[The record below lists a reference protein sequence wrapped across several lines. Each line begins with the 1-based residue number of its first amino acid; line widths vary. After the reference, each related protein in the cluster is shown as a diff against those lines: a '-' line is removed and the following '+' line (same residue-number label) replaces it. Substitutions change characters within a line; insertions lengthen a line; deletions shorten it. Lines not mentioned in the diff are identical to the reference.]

1 MTLLIQG
8 LKRKANLEDDKVCVY
23 ASTGETVYPW
33 ESLYMKPYVGNEKEE
48 ITKYLNSITFR
59 DLKED
64 ILCQLRETIINQ
76 DLLSHRRLI
85 SRTVLKTELPE
96 VFGIH
101 TDLVIRFRVHVGVDD
116 VYPHFLNVSFEIT
129 PTHSYTKLEIEVPVL
144 SWYWTS
150 KRGDG
155 AKDVYSCLDGK
166 TLLPKNSSGISLHE
180 STRIF
185 SPGLPNT
192 IFMKGALFVI
202 SEAWRQALD
211 TEKYEERIEEY
222 YFKIQEQLQKWQ
234 QIYSSQS

>member
-23 ASTGETVYPW
+23 ASTGETEYPW
-33 ESLYMKPYVGNEKEE
+33 ESLYMEPYVGNEKEK
-48 ITKYLNSITFR
+48 ITKYFNCITFS

-64 ILCQLRETIINQ
+64 IRSQLLEPVISS
-76 DLLSHRRLI
+76 DMSHSHLI
-85 SRTVLKTELPE
+85 TRTVLKTELSD

-116 VYPHFLNVSFEIT
+116 VYPHFLNVNFEIT

-144 SWYWTS
+144 SWYETS
-150 KRGDG
+150 KHGEG
-155 AKDVYSCLDGK
+155 VKDVYSCLDGK
-166 TLLPKNSSGISLHE
+166 TLVPKESCVSLHV

-185 SPGLPNT
+185 SSPGLPNT
-192 IFMKGALFVI
+192 VFTKGALFVI
-202 SEAWRQALD
+202 SEAWKQALN
-211 TEKYEERIEEY
+211 TEKYEERIDEY

-234 QIYSSQS
+234 QIYSDQS

>member
-23 ASTGETVYPW
+23 ASIEETEYPW
-33 ESLYMKPYVGNEKEE
+33 ESLYMKPYIGDEKEE
-48 ITKYLNSITFR
+48 IIKYFNNITFR

-64 ILCQLRETIINQ
+64 IRSQLLEPVINSDTSNRYLITKTI
-76 DLLSHRRLI
+76 
-85 SRTVLKTELPE
+85 LKTELSE

-129 PTHSYTKLEIEVPVL
+129 PVHSYTKLEIEVPVL

-150 KRGDG
+150 KNGDG
-155 AKDVYSCLDGK
+155 VKDVYSCLDGK

-180 STRIF
+180 SAGVFTPGIF
-185 SPGLPNT
+185 DT
-192 IFMKGALFVI
+192 VFRKGALGVI
-202 SEAWRQALD
+202 SEAWKQALN
-211 TEKYEERIEEY
+211 TEKYEERIDEY

-234 QIYSSQS
+234 QIYSDPS

>member
-8 LKRKANLEDDKVCVY
+8 LKKKANLEDNKVCVY
-23 ASTGETVYPW
+23 ASIGNTEYPW
-33 ESLYMKPYVGNEKEE
+33 ESLYMKPYVGDDKEE
-48 ITKYLNSITFR
+48 ITKYFNGITFS

-64 ILCQLRETIINQ
+64 ILCQLRETNINQ

-150 KRGDG
+150 KRGEG
-155 AKDVYSCLDGK
+155 VKDVYSCLDGK
-166 TLLPKNSSGISLHE
+166 TLLRIELHE
-180 STRIF
+180 SAGVFTPGIF
-185 SPGLPNT
+185 DT
-192 IFMKGALFVI
+192 VFRKGALFVI

-211 TEKYEERIEEY
+211 TEKYKEKIDEY

>member
-23 ASTGETVYPW
+23 ASTGETKYPW

-48 ITKYLNSITFR
+48 ITKYLNGITFR

-64 ILCQLRETIINQ
+64 IRSQLQEPVINP
-76 DLLSHRRLI
+76 DTSNRRLI

-116 VYPHFLNVSFEIT
+116 VYPHFLNVRFEIT

-150 KRGDG
+150 KCGDEV
-155 AKDVYSCLDGK
+155 KDVYSCLDGK

-180 STRIF
+180 SAGVFTPGIF
-185 SPGLPNT
+185 DT
-192 IFMKGALFVI
+192 VFRKGALFVI

-211 TEKYEERIEEY
+211 TEKYEEKIDEY